1 MFAPP
6 KPVFTRERPLTITE
20 DKMSN
25 KAQPDPAMD
34 EFLKRLADL
43 INAMTEVV
51 KVTK

>member
-1 MFAPP
+1 MTTPVLTRP
-6 KPVFTRERPLTITE
+6 KPPRTRE

-51 KVTK
+51 KATK